1 MSILLWV
8 MAGEALLGCLVVVV
22 GLWLFLAEKDD
33 ASIGLLL
40 FVALP
45 LAWSMALLGLVV
57 AIVS

>member
-22 GLWLFLAEKDD
+22 GLWLFLVEKDD